1 LNLPRR
7 FLGAVAGAVLFA
19 VGSAALASETA
30 ALYQA
35 YWAGLPAGDIK
46 LVLQDDPGG
55 YHDEIVIRSEGLAW
69 LFTEFR
75 GTAVAEG
82 RFADGPP
89 APEHYEAHYDLRKA
103 RGKRQ
108 TMRFIS
114 RAGAVFAE
122 RGPDDTSQ
130 KPPLADQFRKNVLD
144 PLSAL
149 TAIRHDRDRGAPR
162 GAAPPTP
169 PGIRVT
175 YHGGSTGLSL
185 G

>member
-1 LNLPRR
+1 MNLPRR
-7 FLGAVAGAVLFA
+7 FLGAIAGAALFA
-19 VGSAALASETA
+19 VGSTALASETA

-55 YHDEIVIRSEGLAW
+55 YRDEIVIRSEGLAW
-69 LFTEFR
+69 LFTKFR

-122 RGPDDTSQ
+122 RGPENRSQ
-130 KPPLADQFRKNVLD
+130 KPPLADNFRKNVLD

-149 TAIRHDRDRGAPR
+149 TAIRHELRRGNR
-162 GAAPPTP
+162 GSFPGPGDAGRRALAAV
-169 PGIRVT
+169 R
-175 YHGGSTGLSL
+175 
-185 G
+185 

>member
-1 LNLPRR
+1 MPVDVLGEAAFGPREHR
-7 FLGAVAGAVLFA
+7 LVGGPWPTAKTGALVVAKCLLDLILRIHHKWPVLG
-19 VGSAALASETA
+19 
-30 ALYQA
+30 
-35 YWAGLPAGDIK
+35 D
-46 LVLQDDPGG
+46 
-55 YHDEIVIRSEGLAW
+55 
-69 LFTEFR
+69 
-75 GTAVAEG
+75 

-130 KPPLADQFRKNVLD
+130 KPPLADNFRKNVLD

-149 TAIRHDRDRGAPR
+149 TAIRHELRRGNR
-162 GAAPPTP
+162 GSFTVP
-169 PGIRVT
+169 V
-175 YHGGSTGLSL
+175 
-185 G
+185 